1 MSKESGKLGD
11 FNSDPEKI
19 KIAIIKAKF
28 NSDITDE
35 MANKS
40 NKRLLELG
48 VKNIK
53 NFEVPG
59 SFELPYACKKVIND
73 FDGII
78 AIGCLVK
85 GETDHY
91 KYIAQYSTYGIQKIA
106 IEASKPII
114 FGILTVENKQQALDR
129 IDSSITYAENAVE
142 MICNY

>member
-1 MSKESGKLGD
+1 MSKESGKLAE
-11 FNSDPEKI
+11 FKSDPQKI

-28 NSDITDE
+28 NSDITDG
-35 MANKS
+35 MADKS
-40 NKRLLELG
+40 YNRLIELG

-53 NFEVPG
+53 SFEVPG
-59 SFELPYACKKVIND
+59 SFELPYACKKLIND

-78 AIGCLVK
+78 ALGCLIK

-91 KYIAQYSTYGIQKIA
+91 KYIAQSSTYGIQKIA
-106 IEASKPII
+106 IEAVKPII